1 MCGILLGKDLS
12 EERIFSIS
20 HRGTEHDIVKENGVT
35 MVHHRLPIQTID
47 GDTWSQPV
55 QIGENRWMLFNGEIF
70 NHGGDYSSDTEYLR
84 NLFSS
89 FDFSSLNSIQSIYE
103 PSVVSW
109 DGFWAIVLVDTKKKE
124 IFAFTDPLGKKCLY
138 INREGEVCSEIKGLR
153 DSSDELDI
161 DFSFFGGVSK
171 FGYLTTNQTPYNDI
185 KKLEPNRFYRWNLQN
200 PTKIESAGPYY
211 NFLAEPLI
219 SQDYEEKMDWLWE
232 TMERSVRSRLLS
244 KNYPTSLLLSGG
256 LDSSIIAG
264 LLLKIGAD
272 VDFYSI
278 SNGEDE
284 KYIRDCENYWEVES
298 KRLSYSMDGSK
309 SLSDK
314 ELMEIYTKWNESP
327 VDMGSV
333 IPQYHLFDAI
343 KKGSNTR
350 IVISGDGA
358 DELFGGY
365 RRINQYDSQKS
376 DVFHELTY
384 YHLPRL
390 DKLSMA
396 HTLELRSPFLNHDI
410 IRFALSL
417 PFEERKN
424 KKILKDTFKGLVP
437 DSIIER
443 SKLALKN
450 EKIVTDQASYRMKIV
465 KSYLDILTNTVG
477 ENLYTG

>member
-1 MCGILLGKDLS
+1 MCGILVAKRPS
-12 EERIFSIS
+12 EERVLSIA
-20 HRGTEHDIVKENGVT
+20 HRGIEHSVVYKDDLCL
-35 MVHHRLPIQTID
+35 VHHRLPIQTLD
-47 GDTWSQPV
+47 GDNWSQPI
-55 QIGENRWMLFNGEIF
+55 QIGEDRWLLFNGEIF
-70 NHGGDYSSDTEYLR
+70 NYGDFESDTAYLQ

-89 FDFSSLNSIQSIYE
+89 FDFGGVGMLQALYE
-103 PSVVSW
+103 PHIVSW
-109 DGFWAIVLVDTKKKE
+109 DGFWSIVLVDTNKRE
-124 IFAFTDPLGKKCLY
+124 VYAFTDPLGKKCLY
-138 INREGEVCSEIKGLR
+138 KNDRGEVCSEIKGLYEK
-153 DSSDELDI
+153 DEFMNLDK
-161 DFSFFGGVSK
+161 SFFSGIVK
-171 FGYLTTNQTPYNDI
+171 FGYLPTNQTPYDNI
-185 KKLEPNRFYRWNLQN
+185 KKLDPNRFYRWSLDH
-200 PTKIESAGPYY
+200 PIKMEVSDLYY
-211 NFLAEPLI
+211 NFNSFDAGLRTY
-219 SQDYEEKMDWLWE
+219 DDRCDWLWNK
-232 TMERSVRSRLLS
+232 MESSVQARLLS

-264 LLLKIGAD
+264 LLLKLGAD

-284 KYIRDCENYWEVES
+284 QYVKDCEYYWNVES
-298 KRLSYSMDGSK
+298 KRLKYNIDLESEEGK
-309 SLSDK
+309 RSLID
-314 ELMEIYTKWNESP
+314 IYKTWNESP

-333 IPQYHLFDAI
+333 VPQYHLFDAI

-365 RRINQYDSQKS
+365 RRINEYDSQQS
-376 DVFHELTY
+376 DIFHELTS

-410 IRFALSL
+410 VRFALSL

-437 DSIIER
+437 DSVIER

-450 EKIVTDQASYRMKIV
+450 TKIVEDQIAYRKEIV
-465 KSYLDILTNTVG
+465 GLFLLSIS
-477 ENLYTG
+477 

>member
-1 MCGILLGKDLS
+1 MK
-12 EERIFSIS
+12 
-20 HRGTEHDIVKENGVT
+20 
-35 MVHHRLPIQTID
+35 
-47 GDTWSQPV
+47 
-55 QIGENRWMLFNGEIF
+55 
-70 NHGGDYSSDTEYLR
+70 
-84 NLFSS
+84 
-89 FDFSSLNSIQSIYE
+89 
-103 PSVVSW
+103 
-109 DGFWAIVLVDTKKKE
+109 
-124 IFAFTDPLGKKCLY
+124 
-138 INREGEVCSEIKGLR
+138 
-153 DSSDELDI
+153 
-161 DFSFFGGVSK
+161 
-171 FGYLTTNQTPYNDI
+171 
-185 KKLEPNRFYRWNLQN
+185 
-200 PTKIESAGPYY
+200 
-211 NFLAEPLI
+211 
-219 SQDYEEKMDWLWE
+219 
-232 TMERSVRSRLLS
+232 
-244 KNYPTSLLLSGG
+244 
-256 LDSSIIAG
+256 
-264 LLLKIGAD
+264 
-272 VDFYSI
+272 
-278 SNGEDE
+278 
-284 KYIRDCENYWEVES
+284 
-298 KRLSYSMDGSK
+298 
-309 SLSDK
+309 
-314 ELMEIYTKWNESP
+314 IYTKWNESP

-333 IPQYHLFDAI
+333 VPQYHLFDAI